1 MLDSYKQIETLR
13 GESYE
18 TSGSG
23 TENST
28 RYGAPGP
35 QHQIAN

>member
-1 MLDSYKQIETLR
+1 MIETFR

-28 RYGAPGP
+28 KYRAAGP
-35 QHQIAN
+35 QRQQAN